1 MRGAS
6 LYPPLYWPRW
16 PGHAARQHWQ
26 IQSAQFFLC
35 PGRTSGL
42 SYHLTFGKCPI
53 NQNNLLKHWKRVLFQ
68 TAQTSTSEDN
78 IKRSDINDLDI
89 NISITGHR
97 RTPFFLHLPNQ
108 INPSREVKCK
118 KWLCFC
124 RSYIVTRFCYSK
136 IWIVWYH
143 GQWHRLCRSY
153 IVLWAVGILYP
164 RTLWVHLQSTASRDI
179 WIF

>member
-1 MRGAS
+1 MKIGQVDPEIICLWRYFKMRGAS

-26 IQSAQFFLC
+26 IRSAQFFLC

-97 RTPFFLHLPNQ
+97 RTPFFLHLPTKL
-108 INPSREVKCK
+108 ILHVK
-118 KWLCFC
+118 LNARNDYVF
-124 RSYIVTRFCYSK
+124 
-136 IWIVWYH
+136 
-143 GQWHRLCRSY
+143 
-153 IVLWAVGILYP
+153 VGV
-164 RTLWVHLQSTASRDI
+164 TLWRDFVTAR
-179 WIF
+179 FG